1 MNSET
6 QPYKAQML
14 QQLIK
19 NVEKIAVI
27 AKEVSDI
34 KTELKEVKATTE
46 RAEWWLKFIAGAVVL
61 SCFKEQLMSFF

>member
-6 QPYKAQML
+6 QPYEAQML

-19 NVEKIAVI
+19 NAERIAVI
-27 AKEVSDI
+27 AKEVSGI

-46 RAEWWLKFIAGAVVL
+46 QAE
-61 SCFKEQLMSFF
+61 

>member
-6 QPYKAQML
+6 QPYEAQML

-46 RAEWWLKFIAGAVVL
+46 QAE
-61 SCFKEQLMSFF
+61 